1 MADEDRRFC
10 RHISKVVKH
19 GCAFV
24 GVNLEYCRDDD
35 KEDAGDAEG
44 ADDPDADADD
54 EWKMLVMKTNQ
65 ALEEEFHSF
74 VFKH

>member
-24 GVNLEYCRDDD
+24 GVNLEYCRGDDV
-35 KEDAGDAEG
+35 EDAGDADAEG
-44 ADDPDADADD
+44 ADDRDADADD
-54 EWKMLVMKTNQ
+54 E
-65 ALEEEFHSF
+65 
-74 VFKH
+74 